1 MNLKTFLIL
10 FILGILV
17 SCASN
22 RSVTEVEEQRCHIN
36 EAASF
41 RY

>member
-10 FILGILV
+10 FILGVLV

-22 RSVTEVEEQRCHIN
+22 RSVNKTEEQNHRVN
-36 EAASF
+36 EANTF
-41 RY
+41 R

>member
-10 FILGILV
+10 FILGVLT

-22 RSVTEVEEQRCHIN
+22 RSVTTTEEQNHRVN
-36 EAASF
+36 EANSF
-41 RY
+41 R

>member
-10 FILGILV
+10 FILGALV

-22 RSVTEVEEQRCHIN
+22 RSVTETEEQRHRVN
-36 EAASF
+36 EANSF
-41 RY
+41 RN

>member
-10 FILGILV
+10 FALGALV

-22 RSVTEVEEQRCHIN
+22 RSAKEAEEENHRVN
-36 EAASF
+36 EANSF
-41 RY
+41 R